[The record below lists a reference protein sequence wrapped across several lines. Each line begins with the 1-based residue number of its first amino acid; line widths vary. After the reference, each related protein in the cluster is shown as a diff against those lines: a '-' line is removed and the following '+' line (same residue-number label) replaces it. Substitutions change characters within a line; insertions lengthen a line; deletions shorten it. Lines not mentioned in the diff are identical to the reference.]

1 MTRELPTFCVSGKFW
16 HLPLS
21 GLSQLGSPNLKKAI
35 AVIKKYSKV
44 KIAIGPLFN
53 AAKKLVSAPIQLA
66 EILSEQYSSVFS
78 TPLPAADISSNVLP
92 ENTLTDIIFTEEDLE
107 TAMVLAIP
115 ASAGHTARRRTE
127 RPECCAGGYCVTA
140 CSFYKLQQV

>member
-1 MTRELPTFCVSGKFW
+1 MRAPRMRAPRMRAPRMPLIILVVSVTRYWLV
-16 HLPLS
+16 
-21 GLSQLGSPNLKKAI
+21 
-35 AVIKKYSKV
+35 
-44 KIAIGPLFN
+44 
-53 AAKKLVSAPIQLA
+53 KKLVSAPIQLA